1 MSETRIWLVRHGK
14 GRSFW
19 DTYEEAR
26 QQQHSAERVGE
37 ETELIELAPAAR
49 IASLEREL
57 EEAQAQLAERT
68 RERDELKEW
77 SDAAVASCAKH
88 QCSMRDARLRE
99 SEARA
104 EAAERQVEK
113 LREALRGR
121 VVTDYF
127 CEQCD
132 RGWME
137 ENVEQHA
144 PGCLAAHQEPKP

>member
-49 IASLEREL
+49 IASLERQL

-68 RERDELKEW
+68 QAW
-77 SDAAVASCAKH
+77 AAAGLLAKYEKGE
-88 QCSMRDARLRE
+88 RE
-99 SEARA
+99 S
-104 EAAERQVEK
+104 AERQVEK
-113 LREALRGR
+113 MREALRGR

-137 ENVEQHA
+137 ENVRIIE
-144 PGCLAAHQEPKP
+144 EPKP